1 MANVT
6 RGSEST
12 VMTAVL
18 LMAFELSARTW
29 LVGFR
34 AEGGNRIR
42 RREIAARDTATVLRE
57 IAAAKVAFGL
67 PGDAQVHS
75 CYEAGRDGFW
85 LHRWLA
91 SQGIHSRVV
100 DSASIEVPRRLR
112 RAKSDAIDVV
122 GLLKLLMREL
132 TGERHVWRVVRVP
145 SVAAEDA
152 RQLEREIECTQAD
165 RTRVRNR
172 IQGLLVA
179 QGVAMPPWRHL
190 RARLTT
196 LRTGTGEPV
205 PAGLQDRMSRELTW
219 LATIETRL
227 RELRRL
233 QRAGVVPDSTCAR
246 LQQLRGIGIR
256 SAARVSRE
264 VLDWRTF
271 TSGRQ
276 VGSLIGLS
284 PTPYASGAQRR
295 EQGISKAGNR
305 RVRTVMVEV
314 ARGWCRFQPDSALAR
329 WYTDRFAHGSVR
341 LQRIGIV
348 ALARKL
354 LIAMWRYATTGVV
367 PAGARLK
374 AITT

>member
-1 MANVT
+1 MTNAT

-18 LMAFELSARTW
+18 MMAFELSARTW
-29 LVGFR
+29 LLGFR
-34 AEGGNRIR
+34 ARGSDRIR
-42 RREIAARDTATVLRE
+42 RREIAARDTATVMRE

-67 PGDAQVHS
+67 PVDAEVHS

-91 SQGIHSRVV
+91 SHGVHSRVV
-100 DSASIEVPRRLR
+100 DSASIEVPRRFR

-179 QGVAMPPWRHL
+179 QGVSMPPWRHL

-196 LRTGTGEPV
+196 LCTGTGEPL
-205 PAGLQDRMSRELTW
+205 PAGLQDRIGRELMW
-219 LATIETRL
+219 WATIETRL

-233 QRAGVVPDSTCAR
+233 QRGGVVPGSTCAR
-246 LQQLRGIGIR
+246 LQQIRGIGIR
-256 SAARVSRE
+256 GAARVSRE

-305 RVRTVMVEV
+305 RVRTVMVEL
-314 ARGWCRFQPDSALAR
+314 ARGWCRFQPESALAQ
-329 WYTDRFAHGSVR
+329 WYTTRFAHGSVR

-354 LIAMWRYATTGVV
+354 LIALWRYATTGVV

-374 AITT
+374 AA